1 MKFFSDLRA
10 CYRSGAGGDGDGDG
24 DPCPMR
30 REEARA
36 PLSCGG
42 GLDGRRRRSTG
53 GGRRPTRGDAGAG
66 QWRPALSAISE
77 DSDVSAAAAAAAVR
91 AAEAKSRGRGANAAV
106 KRPPPPKGGSAAK
119 RAQSFGD
126 REDYRPNPL
135 SMFMP
140 AFSPTPFMI

>member
-10 CYRSGAGGDGDGDG
+10 CYRSGAEGDGDGDG
-24 DPCPMR
+24 DADPCPMR

-36 PLSCGG
+36 PLSYGG

-53 GGRRPTRGDAGAG
+53 GGRRPTRGDAGG
-66 QWRPALSAISE
+66 EHWRPALSAISE
-77 DSDVSAAAAAAAVR
+77 DSDVAAAAAAVR

-126 REDYRPNPL
+126 REDFR
-135 SMFMP
+135 
-140 AFSPTPFMI
+140 